1 MELIFITGILG
12 TVAVLALVILLPW
25 EPPRRV
31 AVILSN
37 YRPRHGPVFPPGHG
51 QSALSRWEY
60 GIVGVDVCARCAAPI
75 RDGACARCHWQ
86 PPPSR
91 APWPA
96 LTDQDR
102 AALDEGL
109 EQSRAIAAEPRPGA
123 VILPA
128 PTQDISG
135 PGRAAEPGAGAW
147 LGAYAELAPKSSPEP
162 AESPPGAIPPRCPV
176 CACRL
181 FLNDRPHCNAC
192 GWQAPKYNLPW
203 HLDDRARAALEASIE
218 ATRAIPAEQYYLLT
232 EHRANCAIEGCPR
245 DPGCPDCVNGF
256 HDHPPEPELP
266 PGGDWAP
273 GTGPPRD
280 DDEDDPG
287 AVWAPDGIA
296 YGAMHWAPTRRAT
309 GADAD
314 ITRELADQDTDA
326 ATFIAQ
332 LGNVARAYV
341 AWTASA
347 PGTAAPDDGKAQQ

>member
-37 YRPRHGPVFPPGHG
+37 YRPRHGPVPPPGHG

-135 PGRAAEPGAGAW
+135 PGRPSRLPAGAW
-147 LGAYAELAPKSSPEP
+147 LSAYDQLAPKSPPEP
-162 AESPPGAIPPRCPV
+162 DQSPPGGLYAPPRCPV
-176 CACRL
+176 CDCRL
-181 FLNDRPHCNAC
+181 FLTNGPHCNAC
-192 GWQAPKYNLPW
+192 GWQSAEHTNTVLAPL
-203 HLDDRARAALEASIE
+203 
-218 ATRAIPAEQYYLLT
+218 
-232 EHRANCAIEGCPR
+232 
-245 DPGCPDCVNGF
+245 
-256 HDHPPEPELP
+256 PPEPELP

-314 ITRELADQDTDA
+314 ITRELADQDADA